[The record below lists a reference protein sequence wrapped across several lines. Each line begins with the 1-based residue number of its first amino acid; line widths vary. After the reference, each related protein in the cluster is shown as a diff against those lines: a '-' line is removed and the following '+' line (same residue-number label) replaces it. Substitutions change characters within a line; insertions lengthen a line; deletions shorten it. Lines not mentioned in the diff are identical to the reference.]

1 MAATHVG
8 AHVDSVPV
16 TTGRGSLLLSFSGLI
31 PVALAVP
38 ILMLHLYGFGIVISV
53 VSSTA
58 VIVYHRYRGQGVTAL
73 DVAALLF
80 GVLSGALYFGLHNTA
95 LPEHLGTVFYVLL
108 AGQVAWSAVR
118 GTPWTLQYARRSA
131 PPEQWSAPA
140 FVAGNWAASALW
152 GASFLGCTLISV
164 LASGLAFG
172 VYLPLALLAGAALA
186 THPLAR
192 RYGHWS
198 VRHAR
203 AA

>member
-8 AHVDSVPV
+8 APVGSVSV
-16 TTGRGSLLLSFSGLI
+16 TTGRASLLLSFTGLL
-31 PVALAVP
+31 PLVLAVP
-38 ILMLHLYGFGIVISV
+38 ILLQHLYAVGIVINIL
-53 VSSTA
+53 SSAA
-58 VIVYHRYRGQGVTAL
+58 VIAYHAYRRQGVTAL

-80 GVLSGALYFGLHNTA
+80 GVLSGALYFGLRNTT

-108 AGQVAWSAVR
+108 AVQVAWSAVR
-118 GTPWTLQYARRSA
+118 GAPWTLQYARRSA

-152 GASFLGCTLISV
+152 GASFLGCALISV
-164 LASGLAFG
+164 LASGASLG
-172 VYLPLALLAGAALA
+172 VYLPLALLAGTALA

-192 RYGHWS
+192 GYGRWS
-198 VRHAR
+198 VRHVR